1 MSWMTPKRKEAQM
14 RNWRVLLLRGAY
26 GSLVVGSTSR
36 YAAALGETI
45 DMMLEE
51 LGAVTERQKRAQL
64 EEEIMHSIYNKDR
77 LK

>member
-1 MSWMTPKRKEAQM
+1 M

-26 GSLVVGSTSR
+26 GSLVDGSTSR

-51 LGAVTERQKRAQL
+51 LGAVTERQKREQL
-64 EEEIMHSIYNKDR
+64 EEEIMSSIYNKER

>member
-1 MSWMTPKRKEAQM
+1 MGWMTPKRKAAQT
-14 RNWRVLLLRGAY
+14 RNWQVLLLRGAY

-51 LGAVTERQKRAQL
+51 LGAVTESQKRAQL
-64 EEEIMHSIYNKDR
+64 EEEIMRNIYNKER